1 MLLIRTILFYA
12 NLILTTI
19 LGGLTV
25 VIIGFFQRFSDFS
38 YYRVMLPWMNNVL
51 FFGGV
56 KVILQG
62 VENIAGRGPFIVV
75 GNHQSHVDIPA
86 VMGHLPLKMTVIA
99 KKELFRIPFFGQAMR
114 AFGILSIDRSNR
126 RKSIETLNQAAAIL
140 KEQELSVLAFPEGT
154 RSENG
159 EISPFKKGPFMLAI
173 NSGIPI
179 LPVSIKGTY
188 AILPKGQL

>member
-1 MLLIRTILFYA
+1 M
-12 NLILTTI
+12 
-19 LGGLTV
+19 
-25 VIIGFFQRFSDFS
+25 
-38 YYRVMLPWMNNVL
+38 
-51 FFGGV
+51 
-56 KVILQG
+56 
-62 VENIAGRGPFIVV
+62 V

-188 AILPKGQL
+188 AILPKGQLWVNPGTVTLVIHPPVETAGVTGGAMRDQLIETVHQAICEGFYENA